1 MADRVHPLQLASLLL
16 QYPDEPRREAAAAV
30 ADCQIG
36 PGPAGAERRLRELC
50 EWYSGCQLGELER
63 SYVDAFDFTK
73 QCSLHLTY
81 HVHGDRRQRGLAMLE
96 LKTAY
101 RAVGFE
107 PPEAELPDYLPLM
120 LEFAA
125 IAPGDAGSRLL
136 EDNRVSIELVRAGLK
151 REDSRFAAALDAIV
165 ACLGRLS
172 GRKLARIRRLAEE
185 GPPAESVGLEPF
197 APPEVM
203 PTDGTTG
210 ALPLVGGREPQP

>member
-1 MADRVHPLQLASLLL
+1 MADRVHPFQLASLLL

-30 ADCQIG
+30 AGYEIG
-36 PGPAGAERRLRELC
+36 PGPATAERRLRELC
-50 EWYSGCQLGELER
+50 GWYAVRPLGELER
-63 SYVDAFDFTK
+63 TYVDAFDFTK

-96 LKTAY
+96 LKAAY
-101 RAVGFE
+101 RAAGFE
-107 PPEAELPDYLPLM
+107 PPAEELPDYLPLM

-125 IAPGDAGSRLL
+125 IAPDGAGDGLL

-151 REDSRFAAALDAIV
+151 REDSPFATALDAIV
-165 ACLGRLS
+165 ACLGRLN

-203 PTDGTTG
+203 PADGTGG